1 MTKLQWVKLVVLILI
16 PAMGALYAY
25 QFTGQAREEIVP
37 FKPFKPSSL
46 QVYRGQTGGLSLEQL
61 ESLDL
66 PLKAPITLVNF
77 WATWCPP
84 CVEEFPAMLELQ
96 RRLEG
101 QVDVVFVSIDEK
113 WEDVDSFFKKHGLEV
128 ADGRLFWDPKRALAS
143 SWGSEKFPESY
154 VVRRD
159 AWAVERIVGL
169 QQWTRPAVVEYFE
182 DLAKRFANIPLR
194 SPENEALGTSPGS
207 APAQK

>member
-1 MTKLQWVKLVVLILI
+1 MTKLQWIKLVVLILI
-16 PAMGALYAY
+16 PTMGALYAY

-37 FKPFKPSSL
+37 FKPFKPKSL
-46 QVYRGQTGGLSLEQL
+46 QVYLGEGGGKSLEG
-61 ESLDL
+61 LDL
-66 PLKAPITLVNF
+66 PLKAPVTLVNF

-101 QVDVVFVSIDEK
+101 KVDVVFVSIDEK
-113 WEDVDSFFKKHGLEV
+113 WEDVDAFFGKHGLEV
-128 ADGRLFWDPKRALAS
+128 AHGRLFWDPKRSLAS

-159 AWAVERIVGL
+159 GWAVERIVGL
-169 QQWTRPAVVEYFE
+169 QQWTRPAVVDYFE
-182 DLAKRFANIPLR
+182 DLAKRFADIKGELR
-194 SPENEALGTSPGS
+194 RFEAADSSTEKTPVDN
-207 APAQK
+207 